1 MKKTDKPLTCVI
13 RNIKESKEI
22 DSECT
27 LSNCVSCRRGIV
39 DWLLY
44 SNLIDI
50 DKLKVGDY
58 IMVKK
63 DYESSWTKVQFLY
76 YYNSRFYCAHRFT
89 QIDNPTVEEWEIARL
104 PETWE

>member
-13 RNIKESKEI
+13 RNIKENKEI

-27 LSNCVSCRRGIV
+27 LSNCVSCRRYII

-44 SNLIDI
+44 SNSIDI

-76 YYNSRFYCAHRFT
+76 YYNKFYCAHRFT
-89 QIDNPTVEEWEIARL
+89 
-104 PETWE
+104 